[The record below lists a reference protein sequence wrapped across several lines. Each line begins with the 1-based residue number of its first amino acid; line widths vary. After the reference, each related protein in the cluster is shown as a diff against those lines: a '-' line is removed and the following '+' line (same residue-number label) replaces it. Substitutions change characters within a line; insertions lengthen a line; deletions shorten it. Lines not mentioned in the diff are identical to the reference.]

1 MTSSPKTTISNS
13 PNFSR
18 RVKISLMA
26 FERAFLSMAQTPTRI
41 LREEMGIVDVRR
53 ARRGAWKCRVYRC
66 AANDARAR
74 PEASPA
80 SPRTSGTRALSSPR
94 RFEGDSSTP
103 KTANLAASAGFRRDA
118 SPARRGSSRV
128 ASDATHPA
136 PKRSPRA
143 AGLARA
149 AVYGTGLGK
158 DTRKKNLFPFSE
170 PARGAH
176 LVEAKDE
183 SQTKVASSLST
194 RNYETVGDRCA
205 SSETLFSRRF

>member
-53 ARRGAWKCRVYRC
+53 ARRGAWKRRVYRC
-66 AANDARAR
+66 AAKDARAR

-80 SPRTSGTRALSSPR
+80 SPRTSGTRARPR
-94 RFEGDSSTP
+94 RVASRAIEYPEDGESRRFRGISPGRVARAPWVEPCRERRDAPRTQ
-103 KTANLAASAGFRRDA
+103 TLAASRWTR
-118 SPARRGSSRV
+118 ARCGV
-128 ASDATHPA
+128 C
-136 PKRSPRA
+136 
-143 AGLARA
+143 
-149 AVYGTGLGK
+149 
-158 DTRKKNLFPFSE
+158 
-170 PARGAH
+170 AH

-183 SQTKVASSLST
+183 SRTRVASSLST

-205 SSETLFSRRF
+205 SSETLFSRPF